1 MVVCVLNRKCVDAI
15 VETIWKSSIKF
26 VDPEAFTFLD
36 GVFAAYFYDFDD
48 HIRWLV
54 DLGEVVEHSRT
65 FSTSNDVSSM
75 KR

>member
-26 VDPEAFTFLD
+26 VDPEALTFLD
-36 GVFAAYFYDFDD
+36 RVFAAYFYDFDD